1 MATPR
6 AFERGQRVKLAETY
20 ARALMLKRSMDWLHR
35 RGTVRYCSPA
45 TVYIQ
50 WDGRATM
57 DTVPVKG
64 RRTRRT
70 RDTSACRNRNV
81 RSLS

>member
-57 DTVPVKG
+57 DTVPVRG
-64 RRTRRT
+64 VTLAEHEIPVHAET
-70 RDTSACRNRNV
+70 ETSAA
-81 RSLS
+81 

>member
-1 MATPR
+1 MATQR

-64 RRTRRT
+64 VALAEHEIPVHAETE
-70 RDTSACRNRNV
+70 TSAA
-81 RSLS
+81 

>member
-35 RGTVRYCSPA
+35 RGTVR
-45 TVYIQ
+45 
-50 WDGRATM
+50 
-57 DTVPVKG
+57 
-64 RRTRRT
+64 
-70 RDTSACRNRNV
+70 
-81 RSLS
+81 